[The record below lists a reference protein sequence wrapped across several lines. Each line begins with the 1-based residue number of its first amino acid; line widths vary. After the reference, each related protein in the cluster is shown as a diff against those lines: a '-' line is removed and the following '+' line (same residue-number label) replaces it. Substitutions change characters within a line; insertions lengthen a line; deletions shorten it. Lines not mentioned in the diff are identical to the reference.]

1 MAAGYGPASKERGGA
16 VKRILIS
23 NDDGIHA
30 PGLKALVAILKPLAE
45 VTVVAPLTEQSAT
58 SHALSLHH
66 PVRIRE
72 LEPRLFAVE
81 GTPTDCVL
89 LAVNEFMP
97 HKADLV
103 VSGINHGQNLG
114 EDVLYSGTVAA
125 AMEGAIL
132 GIPSLAVSLA
142 SRKSADFEVA
152 AGVTADLVENLLNT
166 DHPASFLINVNIP
179 PVRKEELSG
188 VRVTRLGHRVY
199 NNVVTKKQDP
209 RGRDYYW
216 IAGEP
221 AWDPDE
227 ESDFAAV
234 SAGYVSMTPLLMDL
248 TDAPRFALLEELKD
262 KLKT

>member
-1 MAAGYGPASKERGGA
+1 M
-16 VKRILIS
+16 KRILIS

-30 PGLKALVAILKPLAE
+30 PGLKALVTILEPLAE
-45 VTVVAPLTEQSAT
+45 LTVVAPLTEQSAA

-66 PVRIRE
+66 PVRIME
-72 LEPRLFAVE
+72 LEPRRFAVE

-89 LAVNEFMP
+89 LAVNEIMSNKP
-97 HKADLV
+97 DLV
-103 VSGINHGQNLG
+103 VSGINHGRNLG

-142 SRKSADFEVA
+142 SRESMDFEVA

-166 DHPASFLINVNIP
+166 DHPASFLLNVNIP
-179 PVRKEELSG
+179 AGKKKELSG

-199 NNVVTKKQDP
+199 KNVVIKKQDP

-216 IAGEP
+216 IAGDA

-248 TDAPRFALLEELKD
+248 TDATQFALVQDLRDTLKI
-262 KLKT
+262 